1 MVIISCIASG
11 EQKNVEAQTVSNSNV
26 NPVVVLDGTGKGTI
40 TCSNNESDN
49 SSSSSS
55 SSSSSLIFTTKQVV
69 LGQYAGMGLLIAI
82 SALGSFLPLI
92 IPTYIIGLLG
102 LVPKL

>member
-1 MVIISCIASG
+1 VVIISCIASG
-11 EQKNVEAQTVSNSNV
+11 EQKNVEAQTVSYSNV

-55 SSSSSLIFTTKQVV
+55 SSLIFTTKQVV
-69 LGQYAGMGLLIAI
+69 LGQYAEMGLLIAI

>member
-1 MVIISCIASG
+1 VVIISCIASG
-11 EQKNVEAQTVSNSNV
+11 EQKNVEAQTVSYSNV

-55 SSSSSLIFTTKQVV
+55 SSSLIFTTKQVV
-69 LGQYAGMGLLIAI
+69 LGQYAEMGLLIAI

>member
-1 MVIISCIASG
+1 VVIISCIASG
-11 EQKNVEAQTVSNSNV
+11 EQKNVEAQTVSYSNV

-55 SSSSSLIFTTKQVV
+55 SSSSLIFTTKQVV
-69 LGQYAGMGLLIAI
+69 LGQYAEMGLLIAI

>member
-1 MVIISCIASG
+1 MVIIYCIASG
-11 EQKNVEAQTVSNSNV
+11 EQKNVEAQTVSYSNV

-49 SSSSSS
+49 S

-82 SALGSFLPLI
+82 SALGSFLQLI